1 VEFDHPSNTRV
12 YVSVDRGLVTARRN
26 QTWRVFD
33 FLWMFHIMDYE
44 ARDDI
49 NNLLLRL
56 LSIFGLATV
65 ISGYLLWG
73 STSRFLRR
81 RRRSIGRRFPNQ

>member
-1 VEFDHPSNTRV
+1 
-12 YVSVDRGLVTARRN
+12 VDRGLVTARRN
-26 QTWRVFD
+26 KTWRVFD

-44 ARDDI
+44 DRDDI
-49 NNLLLRL
+49 NNLLLRV

-73 STSRFLRR
+73 FTSRFLRR
-81 RRRSIGRRFPNQ
+81 RR